1 MIDSP
6 IVSIY
11 TRNEFGNSSIIKFG
25 GWDETALM
33 KGTTLQMNHL
43 DSLHSLEL

>member
-1 MIDSP
+1 MIDHP

-11 TRNEFGNSSIIKFG
+11 TRNELGNSSIIKFA
-25 GWDETALM
+25 GWDEIAIM

-43 DSLHSLEL
+43 DSLVSLKL